1 MTVLLRFRLPLAIV
15 VPAILGC
22 QPQTDDAT
30 TDRLDALSDSLAA
43 LSDAVGAE
51 VDLTP
56 GDSAYAV
63 LRIDIG
69 SIAVTLDAL
78 APYGSGSRVSMTL
91 GNLTSAGIDGL
102 AATVSWGI
110 PSSDGE
116 NSVVQGHSRRV
127 TLSKSLPPGAWTKVS
142 FALDSV
148 PPNQIGFLRLGEASA
163 TSIRL
168 R

>member
-1 MTVLLRFRLPLAIV
+1 MCAFRLPLAIV
-15 VPAILGC
+15 FPVILGC
-22 QPQTDDAT
+22 QPQGDDAAGT
-30 TDRLDALSDSLAA
+30 RLDALGDSLAA
-43 LSDAVGAE
+43 LSTAVGAE

-56 GDSAYAV
+56 GDSAYSV

-78 APYGSGSRVSMTL
+78 APYGSGSRISMTL
-91 GNLTSAGIDGL
+91 GTPTSAGIDGL
-102 AATVSWGI
+102 AATVSWGV
-110 PSSDGE
+110 PNAGGE
-116 NSVVQGHSRRV
+116 NSVAQGHSRRL
-127 TLSKSLPPGAWTKVS
+127 TLAKSLPPGAWTKIS

-148 PPNQIGFLRLGEASA
+148 PPDQIGFLRLSEASA